1 MMTTDMNSFARNYHK
16 KPITKNTLCL
26 IVYEGLEYYN
36 GKANIIDIA
45 KYIHKNYENL
55 LKNSGDIYYS
65 WQYDYRWAATQLRK
79 EGKIKQ
85 SIECDRGIW
94 EIKK

>member
-1 MMTTDMNSFARNYHK
+1 MKLLIKKDKTLINIKIMTTDMNSFVRNYHK

-55 LKNSGDIYYS
+55 LKNSGIYIIVGNMITDGL
-65 WQYDYRWAATQLRK
+65 QHN
-79 EGKIKQ
+79 
-85 SIECDRGIW
+85 
-94 EIKK
+94 